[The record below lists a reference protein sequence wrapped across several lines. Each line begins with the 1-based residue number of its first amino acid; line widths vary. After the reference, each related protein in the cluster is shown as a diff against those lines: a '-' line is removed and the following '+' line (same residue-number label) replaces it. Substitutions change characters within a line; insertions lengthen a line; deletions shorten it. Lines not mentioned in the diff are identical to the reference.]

1 MCQCVH
7 NNIFSVCSKLDFIF
21 QFNNMDN
28 IDNGPTHTVLP
39 HGNGSEH
46 FKDILTPDNDTENE
60 NHRHCVSLPLYYD
73 QVGFFLLILT
83 PSHGHYFPWT
93 LPASRIVSKE
103 NAHISLITSKST
115 MQQNYFERYGFFYH
129 PFPTNSF

>member
-1 MCQCVH
+1 
-7 NNIFSVCSKLDFIF
+7 
-21 QFNNMDN
+21 MDN

-73 QVGFFLLILT
+73 QVGFFFVDFDPIT
-83 PSHGHYFPWT
+83 WT
-93 LPASRIVSKE
+93 LFPMNFACLTYCVERKCTNLTDNVKKYHAAKLFRKIWFFLSP
-103 NAHISLITSKST
+103 IS
-115 MQQNYFERYGFFYH
+115 N
-129 PFPTNSF
+129 

>member
-1 MCQCVH
+1 
-7 NNIFSVCSKLDFIF
+7 
-21 QFNNMDN
+21 MDN

-73 QVGFFLLILT
+73 QVGFLCVDFDPIT
-83 PSHGHYFPWT
+83 WTSISHELC
-93 LPASRIVSKE
+93 LPHVLCREKKCKNFTDNVKKYHAAKLFRKIC
-103 NAHISLITSKST
+103 
-115 MQQNYFERYGFFYH
+115 FFYH